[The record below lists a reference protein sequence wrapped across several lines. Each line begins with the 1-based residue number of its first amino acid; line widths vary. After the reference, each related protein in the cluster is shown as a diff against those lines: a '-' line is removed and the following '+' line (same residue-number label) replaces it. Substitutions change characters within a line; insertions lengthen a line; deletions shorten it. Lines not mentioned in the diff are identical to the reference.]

1 MSLLFSMSLAGSL
14 VLILYFA
21 TKSATKRFLP
31 ASWRYHL
38 LKISLLFYLLPY
50 QCLKY
55 IYTGIGSYLFP
66 SRHQIPDPQVPFC
79 TINANRII
87 VIDSDGRFNFENQ
100 TVILTIL
107 GIWGILAIAF
117 LLYNIKKYAC
127 CMKDLQQITNLPFD
141 LPNEQHVS
149 KRHSKAEISLYE
161 NQYITTPF
169 TLGLFSPR
177 IILPVSLADGEN
189 SQMIIAHEMAHVRN
203 HDNLVKFLWLIALI
217 LHWYNPAIYV
227 LYWEICKVSE
237 QVCDASVTQGMSKQ
251 EIKQYQSLIIDMSQK
266 KTHMDTL
273 LASSFSGKF
282 RMIKERI
289 SVMNRTTSSKKIYIV
304 TSLVMAVVI
313 LALSPIS
320 VLAYSP
326 TLTGQYQDEQFSI
339 KGENLTVYL
348 GQNIP
353 GVYDPFLEYGTAHDI
368 FVATDGQAYM
378 LNDSDPQMERA
389 ICFHNW
395 QDGMTYDHVKND
407 DGSCVVYYYSCQ
419 CCTNCGSLR
428 NITYDSEHRYLKCP
442 H

>member
-1 MSLLFSMSLAGSL
+1 MNLLFSMSLAGSL
-14 VLILYFA
+14 VLILYFV
-21 TKSATKRFLP
+21 TKPATKRFLP
-31 ASWRYHL
+31 VSWRYSI

-55 IYTGIGSYLFP
+55 IYTGIWFYLFP
-66 SRHQIPDPQVPFC
+66 SRYQIPDPQVPAF
-79 TINANRII
+79 TFNANRTI
-87 VIDSDGRFNFENQ
+87 VIDSDGHFHFENQ

-117 LLYNIKKYAC
+117 LLYNINKYAC
-127 CMKDLQQITNLPFD
+127 CRKDLQQITNLPFD

-149 KRHSKAEISLYE
+149 KRHSRAKVTLYA

-177 IILPVSLADGEN
+177 IILPVSLADGKN

-237 QVCDASVTQGMSKQ
+237 QVCDASVIQGMSKQ

-266 KTHMDTL
+266 KTHIDTL

-289 SVMNRTTSSKKIYIV
+289 SVMNRSISSKKIYFV
-304 TSLVMAVVI
+304 TSLVMVVVI
-313 LALSPIS
+313 LALTPIS

-326 TLTGQYQDEQFSI
+326 AHTRQFQDEQI
-339 KGENLTVYL
+339 GITGETVIIYL
-348 GQNIP
+348 DQNIQ

-368 FVATDGQAYM
+368 FVATDGQVYI

-395 QDGMTYDHVKND
+395 QDGMTHSHVKND

-419 CCTNCGSLR
+419 CCTICGAER
-428 NITYDSEHRYLKCP
+428 NLTYSHEFRSAKCP